1 MTEPWIAFPP
11 EVHSAMLNYGAGV
24 GPMLI
29 SATQNGELSA
39 QYAEAASEVEELLGV
54 VASEGW
60 QGQAAEAFV
69 AAYMPFLAWLI
80 QASADCVEM
89 AAQQHVV
96 IEAYTAAVELMPTQ
110 VELAAN
116 QIKLAVLVATNF
128 FGINTIPIA
137 INEAEYVEMWVR
149 AATTMATYST
159 VSRSALSA
167 MPHTSPPPL
176 ILKSDELLPDTGED
190 SDEDGHNHGGHS
202 HGGHARMIDNFF
214 AEILRGVSAGR
225 IVWDPVNGTL
235 NGLDYDDYVYPGH
248 AIWWLARGLEFFQDG
263 EQFGELL
270 FTNPT
275 GAFQFLLY
283 VVVVD
288 LPTHIAQIATWLG
301 QYPQL
306 LSAALTGVIAHL
318 GAITG
323 LAGLSGLSAIPSAAI
338 PAVVPEL
345 TPVAAAP
352 PMLAVAGV
360 GPAVAAPG
368 MLPASAPAPAAAA
381 GAAPPAPPAA
391 SRKVVNPPL
400 PPVPAVPQ
408 ISPPAP
414 PFPPRRRCRLG
425 WTRRHRRPRRCQTI
439 RQLLRYRPSGRSR
452 PALIPRYRRCRTRA
466 RRPRRLVRSPVYRWR
481 RCRSGGGRARF

>member
-248 AIWWLARGLEFFQDG
+248 AIWWLVSAGRIVWDPVNGTLNGLDYDDYVYPGHAIWWLARAQLK
-263 EQFGELL
+263 LL
-270 FTNPT
+270 GGRSPGRDSGGRRVTPPAAFERVAPECPDWLPP
-275 GAFQFLLY
+275 GAK
-283 VVVVD
+283 D
-288 LPTHIAQIATWLG
+288 MWG
-301 QYPQL
+301 R
-306 LSAALTGVIAHL
+306 
-318 GAITG
+318 
-323 LAGLSGLSAIPSAAI
+323 
-338 PAVVPEL
+338 VVPEL
-345 TPVAAAP
+345 AALNLLKESDLGVLTSFCVAWDQLMQAVTAYREQGFIATNARSRRVTVHACRGRGPGATRDVLVLARELGCTPSAEANLAAV
-352 PMLAVAGV
+352 L
-360 GPAVAAPG
+360 
-368 MLPASAPAPAAAA
+368 AAA
-381 GAAPPAPPAA
+381 GTDDDEFNPFAPD
-391 SRKVVNPPL
+391 R
-400 PPVPAVPQ
+400 
-408 ISPPAP
+408 
-414 PFPPRRRCRLG
+414 
-425 WTRRHRRPRRCQTI
+425 
-439 RQLLRYRPSGRSR
+439 
-452 PALIPRYRRCRTRA
+452 
-466 RRPRRLVRSPVYRWR
+466 
-481 RCRSGGGRARF
+481 